1 MPKRYTISGIAVMIA
16 AIIAWTWYMG
26 TVDGS
31 SVESR
36 RELLSQK
43 VVGAH
48 VAAEFKGEGYII
60 SGFTSD
66 AGENGLAVFTHKG
79 GGKYKLGDIFTEE
92 KDSPVKASAK
102 IDGENYDLFWLNSV
116 DAASAQVTYSYGGK
130 KDILDFDFKESS
142 IICNPSPKGS
152 YSVNVIW
159 YDAKGNECR

>member
-31 SVESR
+31 SAESR
-36 RELLSQK
+36 REILSQK

-48 VAAEFKGEGYII
+48 IVAELNGEDYII
-60 SGFTSD
+60 CGFTSD

-79 GGKYKLGDIFTEE
+79 GGKYKLGDIFSV
-92 KDSPVKASAK
+92 KKGSPVEASAK
-102 IDGENYDLFWLNSV
+102 IGGANYDLFWLNS
-116 DAASAQVTYSYGGK
+116 DMAASAQVTYSYEGK

-152 YSVNVIW
+152 YSVNAIW
-159 YDAKGNECR
+159 LDAEGNRCK